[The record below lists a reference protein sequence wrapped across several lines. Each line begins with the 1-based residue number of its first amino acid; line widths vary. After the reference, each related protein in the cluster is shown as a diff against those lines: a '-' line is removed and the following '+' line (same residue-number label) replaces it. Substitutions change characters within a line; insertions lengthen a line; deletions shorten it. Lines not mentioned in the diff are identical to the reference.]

1 MTKNILL
8 LFFISLFVSNAF
20 AQKNLDK
27 SASKITQ
34 KMTTALSLD
43 EEQKLKVYE
52 IQLNRFQEVANIR
65 KEYNNDTKTRKIQLR
80 KVYNR
85 LHGKLTKVL
94 GKEKMQE
101 WANFKQNN

>member
-34 KMTTALSLD
+34 KMTKALSLD

-65 KEYNNDTKTRKIQLR
+65 KAYNNDTKTRKIQLR